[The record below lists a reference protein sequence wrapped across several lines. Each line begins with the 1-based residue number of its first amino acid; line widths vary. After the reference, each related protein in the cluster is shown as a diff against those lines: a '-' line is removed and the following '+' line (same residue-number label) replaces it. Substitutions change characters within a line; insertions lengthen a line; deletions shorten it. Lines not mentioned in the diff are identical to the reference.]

1 MPLGDRGRMVHAL
14 AGRDVPGPGPAIL
27 PAHEGR
33 GWECVCQA
41 HTSCACPCLAPA
53 VTLSIPG
60 AVAPGL
66 GHPAL
71 THTGLDLQGGWRK
84 GEGTAWVFLLPD
96 HPSSTPQTK
105 NYGRTCVRF
114 GFVLNKN
121 VECAG
126 MQLQANLQP
135 QPALWHSGKVLVL
148 GLISVP
154 FLPSWMSAVQLGR
167 DELNQHIPR
176 EWR

>member
-60 AVAPGL
+60 AVATRP
-66 GHPAL
+66 
-71 THTGLDLQGGWRK
+71 RS
-84 GEGTAWVFLLPD
+84 
-96 HPSSTPQTK
+96 PSSDPHRPGSA
-105 NYGRTCVRF
+105 GRMEER
-114 GFVLNKN
+114 
-121 VECAG
+121 
-126 MQLQANLQP
+126 
-135 QPALWHSGKVLVL
+135 
-148 GLISVP
+148 
-154 FLPSWMSAVQLGR
+154 
-167 DELNQHIPR
+167 
-176 EWR
+176 